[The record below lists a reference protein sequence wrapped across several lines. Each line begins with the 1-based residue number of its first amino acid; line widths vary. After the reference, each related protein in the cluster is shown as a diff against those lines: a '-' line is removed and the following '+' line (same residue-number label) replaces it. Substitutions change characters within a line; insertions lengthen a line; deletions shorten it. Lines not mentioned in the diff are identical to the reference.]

1 MLKNAKMYCCRA
13 ALKEFRSSANP
24 KLKKISLLKLSSL
37 QDHTKENTRIGGSR
51 ELRLLLTDL
60 AY

>member
-51 ELRLLLTDL
+51 VTFVFN
-60 AY
+60 